1 MFLCRHIPSSAKYYI
16 ATSPVTGSVRTVQYH
31 LLISGAVQIK
41 MNIMRSVIEAR
52 RSPRPGGSG
61 NGRGGG
67 GGGGGGHVSVN
78 TESWSF
84 YGRSVTPTPLFLVGP
99 VVGRVTETCAR

>member
-1 MFLCRHIPSSAKYYI
+1 
-16 ATSPVTGSVRTVQYH
+16 
-31 LLISGAVQIK
+31 